1 MKLVTVGE
9 AHEIAVSR
17 GLEVQAPKPDFES
30 SWEGIRATQGVSLD
44 VISMRIII
52 DTVGGELISA
62 RLPYLARQLSVRKVV
77 VTLTSRFTEID
88 LSMAG
93 AKQQWDTR
101 FIMVPTVS
109 RTSSRGALVVL
120 YCKALSCS

>member
-1 MKLVTVGE
+1 VAWKFRLPNQISNPAGKGSE
-9 AHEIAVSR
+9 
-17 GLEVQAPKPDFES
+17 LPKAYL
-30 SWEGIRATQGVSLD
+30 WD

-62 RLPYLARQLSVRKVV
+62 RLPYLLRQLSVRKVV
-77 VTLTSRFTEID
+77 VTLTSRCAEIG

-120 YCKALSCS
+120 YCKAPWCS